1 MRDLGMREPLR
12 LMCVL
17 AHPDDETLGM
27 GGVLA
32 KYASEG
38 VQTYLVTATRG
49 ERGWKDGPYPGPEEV
64 ARHRTEELHAAAR
77 TLGIRQVGF
86 LDYKDGELDRAD
98 VEEAACKIAQ
108 YIRRVRPQVVVTF
121 GPDGVYG
128 HEDHIAVSQ
137 LTTAAISQA
146 ASSNGN
152 DTSHQVAKLYY
163 LAFTR
168 ETMRGYEAVFG
179 IIKRHLDGVERRFS
193 GWDDWLITTRID
205 TRAFLPTVRM
215 AVRCHRSQ
223 LRDLEAVLALPH
235 STWERAFAEATFY
248 RAFSLAGGGREVES
262 DLFAGVRTSAILPR
276 FRSVTGE

>member
-1 MRDLGMREPLR
+1 MREPLR

-32 KYASEG
+32 KYAAEG
-38 VQTYLVTATRG
+38 VQTYVVTATRG

-64 ARHRTEELHAAAR
+64 ARHRTEELYAAAR
-77 TLGIRQVGF
+77 VLGIRQVCL
-86 LDYKDGELDRAD
+86 LDHKDGELDRAD
-98 VEEAACKIAQ
+98 VEEATRKIARH
-108 YIRRVRPQVVVTF
+108 IRRVRPQVVVTF

-137 LTTAAISQA
+137 LATAAILRATSPH
-146 ASSNGN
+146 GN
-152 DTSHQVAKLYY
+152 ETSHQVAKLYY

-168 ETMRGYEAVFG
+168 ETMRSYEAVFG
-179 IIKRHLDGVERRFS
+179 TLRRRLDGVERRFS

-215 AVRCHRSQ
+215 AVSCHRSQ
-223 LRDLEAVLALPH
+223 LHHVEAVLALPQ
-235 STWERAFAEATFY
+235 SSWERAFAESTFY
-248 RAFSLAGGGREVES
+248 RAFSLASGGREVES
-262 DLFAGVRTSAILPR
+262 DLFAGVGS
-276 FRSVTGE
+276 